1 MTTVMPIQKT
11 QTELV
16 SKKKLDSPRFYQ
28 VVMFNDD
35 FTPMDFVTRLL
46 IQIFNMDE
54 LQANQ
59 IMLEIHHLGQAICG
73 VYPREIAEMKVS
85 QVLSLAHQEAHPL
98 LCIFELAI

>member
-1 MTTVMPIQKT
+1 MTTATTLKT
-11 QTELV
+11 QTKLV
-16 SKKKLDSPRFYQ
+16 SQKKPEQPRLYQ
-28 VVMFNDD
+28 VVLFNDD

-54 LQANQ
+54 VQANQ

-85 QVLSLAHQEAHPL
+85 QVLALARDEAHPL
-98 LCIFELAI
+98 HCIFELAI